1 MFRLRANILNEALTM
16 FIAALLLAVVGS
28 IVYHLSIK
36 QVPAGTDPFFSLA
49 VSYGAAMLVCLLG
62 MWWLPAGG
70 QRGLGALNWS
80 SLGVAAG
87 IVGIELGFLL
97 AYRAGWN
104 LGYAALSSNV
114 LTALVLLPLGY
125 LLFREQP
132 SLGKLG
138 GMALSMGGLWMMLRF
153 R

>member
-1 MFRLRANILNEALTM
+1 
-16 FIAALLLAVVGS
+16 
-28 IVYHLSIK
+28 
-36 QVPAGTDPFFSLA
+36 
-49 VSYGAAMLVCLLG
+49 MLVCLLG
-62 MWWLPAGG
+62 MWWSLAGG